1 MRRFLWVLMGVF
13 VGTLSVCAED
23 DVMKAKGKTYEA
35 IDLRPLRDSMSHW
48 RKRYGRDRNDLMYE
62 PTQIV
67 HIAENLLALQNE
79 DGGWPKDVDWQIEI
93 HPDTVRAIKG
103 ARSLRSTLDNRST
116 YTQVA
121 YLAKVYTVTGLVRYR
136 QAAER
141 GLDYIFDL
149 QNASGGWRG
158 WDVDAITYNDDV
170 MLGTMRTMRD
180 IVNGV
185 SHFAWVSDAY
195 REKAKKAL
203 DRAIDVTLKCQ
214 IVVNGKKTAW
224 CQQHDHKSLL
234 PTKARSYELPSICP
248 GESTGIVEFLMEIEN
263 PSDEVIDAIEHA
275 MAWFEE
281 AKIEGIRVE
290 TVKVDATRFKNH
302 TATTDRVVVEDP
314 SAPPLWAR
322 FHEIETFRPFMCN
335 RDGVKV
341 YSLAEVALERRTGYG
356 WYGGWPRRLMDGE
369 YAAWKKK
376 IHKQQQIKAEE
387 GESFEPSHR

>member
-1 MRRFLWVLMGVF
+1 MVVGVGA
-13 VGTLSVCAED
+13 VWAED
-23 DVMKAKGKTYEA
+23 AAVEVAKQETHEA

-67 HIAENLLALQNE
+67 HIAENIVGLQNE

-103 ARSLRSTLDNRST
+103 VRSLRSTLDNRST

-121 YLAKVYTVTGLVRYR
+121 YLAKVYTVTGLEQYR
-136 QAAER
+136 KSAER
-141 GLDYIFDL
+141 GLDFIFAL

-180 IVNGV
+180 IVQGAP
-185 SHFAWVSDAY
+185 HFAWVDDSY
-195 REKAKKAL
+195 REKAKVSL

-214 IVVNGKKTAW
+214 IVVDGKKTAW
-224 CQQHDHKSLL
+224 CQQHDHETLL

-248 GESTGIVEFLMEIEN
+248 GESTGIVEFLMAIED
-263 PSDEVIDAIEHA
+263 PGDEVIDAIEHA
-275 MAWFEE
+275 MAWFEV

-302 TATTDRVVVEDP
+302 TATTDRVVVKDAN
-314 SAPPLWAR
+314 APPLWAR
-322 FHEIETFRPFMCN
+322 FHEVDTFRPFMCN
-335 RDGVKV
+335 RDGIKV
-341 YSLAEVALERRTGYG
+341 YSLAEVALERRTGYA
-356 WYGGWPRRLMDGE
+356 WYGGWPRRLIEKGYPEWKERIGKGE
-369 YAAWKKK
+369 
-376 IHKQQQIKAEE
+376 
-387 GESFEPSHR
+387 